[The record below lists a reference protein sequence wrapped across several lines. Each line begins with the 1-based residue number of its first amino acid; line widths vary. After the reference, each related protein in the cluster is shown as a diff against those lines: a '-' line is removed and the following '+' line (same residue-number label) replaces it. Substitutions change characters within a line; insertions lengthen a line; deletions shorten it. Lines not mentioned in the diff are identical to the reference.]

1 MHAWPACLALIVAAA
16 AALPKIGHAE
26 TVAETVRAWGLLGTW
41 SPVCSDDPSPWN
53 GRYQYFVTS
62 GGRVGR
68 VRDLGS
74 MYDRKEVKA
83 AHKHADE
90 LELVV
95 YCPKTDEWRE
105 IRVVKGEDGRLRVMA
120 DRNLI
125 TEEYVVKD
133 GMFTSSRTDTP
144 WKTRCSR

>member
-1 MHAWPACLALIVAAA
+1 M
-16 AALPKIGHAE
+16 
-26 TVAETVRAWGLLGTW
+26 
-41 SPVCSDDPSPWN
+41 
-53 GRYQYFVTS
+53 
-62 GGRVGR
+62 
-68 VRDLGS
+68 RDLGS

-125 TEEYVVKD
+125 TEEYVIKD